1 MSTDPNFPVLDFA
14 RPGDE
19 YERIV
24 QRDDMVTFRV
34 DETDE
39 WVNLP
44 VRIVYVDDG
53 LSGFVLEIGPYSVSG
68 DDATKLINALSHYGH
83 LSGDFKPVGGAA

>member
-1 MSTDPNFPVLDFA
+1 MTAPNFPVLDYE

-24 QRDDMVTFRV
+24 QRADLVTFRV

-53 LSGFVLEIGPYSVSG
+53 LSGFVLEIGPYSVCG
-68 DDATKLINALSHYGH
+68 EDARLVANALAKFGQ
-83 LSGDFKPVGGAA
+83 LSGDFRPVGDER